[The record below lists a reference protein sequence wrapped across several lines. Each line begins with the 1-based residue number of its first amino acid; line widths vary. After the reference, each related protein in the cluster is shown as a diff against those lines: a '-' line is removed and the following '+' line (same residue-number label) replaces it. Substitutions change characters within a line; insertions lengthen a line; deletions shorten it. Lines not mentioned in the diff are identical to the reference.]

1 MNTKRTFQL
10 WRKEDISTLG
20 LHIGIQLK
28 RLSSLLDGHQ
38 EILPVIARDLI
49 NKSLAP
55 TGRTGLSVESI
66 FRCLIL
72 KQLFGFSYEQLAF
85 HLSDSMSYRIFSRL
99 PSHLAPKK
107 SCLQSTIRRL
117 KPETLEL
124 VHQMLSID
132 WLEKEKI
139 SLQQLRIDSTVV
151 ASNIAPPSDSNM
163 LDDGVRVLSRYLM
176 KSRDITG
183 IKIRFTDKRDASKSL
198 AFQIFNAKKTVK
210 DALYLDLLKLV
221 DVVLKQA
228 ERGLR
233 QVSTKSVSPDAP
245 GWIKE
250 VEHYRNLL
258 LRVVSQTKRRVVD
271 NEKVPAVDKIVSIF
285 EEHTD
290 IIIKGFRDT
299 QFVSQD

>member
-1 MNTKRTFQL
+1 MRVTRIAQRSIFDNYS
-10 WRKEDISTLG
+10 EHD
-20 LHIGIQLK
+20 IGIQLK

-85 HLSDSMSYRIFSRL
+85 HLSDSMSYRTFSRL
-99 PSHLAPKK
+99 PSHLAPKN

-290 IIIKGFRDT
+290 IIIKEFRDT

>member
-1 MNTKRTFQL
+1 MRVTRIAQRSIFDNYS
-10 WRKEDISTLG
+10 EHD
-20 LHIGIQLK
+20 IGIQLK

-290 IIIKGFRDT
+290 IIIKEFRDT

>member
-1 MNTKRTFQL
+1 MRVTRIAQRSIFDNYS
-10 WRKEDISTLG
+10 EHD
-20 LHIGIQLK
+20 IGIQLK

-85 HLSDSMSYRIFSRL
+85 HLSDSMSYRTFSRL
-99 PSHLAPKK
+99 PSHLAPKN

-198 AFQIFNAKKTVK
+198 AF
-210 DALYLDLLKLV
+210 
-221 DVVLKQA
+221 
-228 ERGLR
+228 
-233 QVSTKSVSPDAP
+233 
-245 GWIKE
+245 
-250 VEHYRNLL
+250 
-258 LRVVSQTKRRVVD
+258 
-271 NEKVPAVDKIVSIF
+271 
-285 EEHTD
+285 
-290 IIIKGFRDT
+290 
-299 QFVSQD
+299 

>member
-1 MNTKRTFQL
+1 
-10 WRKEDISTLG
+10 
-20 LHIGIQLK
+20 
-28 RLSSLLDGHQ
+28 
-38 EILPVIARDLI
+38 
-49 NKSLAP
+49 
-55 TGRTGLSVESI
+55 
-66 FRCLIL
+66 
-72 KQLFGFSYEQLAF
+72 
-85 HLSDSMSYRIFSRL
+85 
-99 PSHLAPKK
+99 
-107 SCLQSTIRRL
+107 
-117 KPETLEL
+117 
-124 VHQMLSID
+124 
-132 WLEKEKI
+132 
-139 SLQQLRIDSTVV
+139 
-151 ASNIAPPSDSNM
+151 
-163 LDDGVRVLSRYLM
+163 VRVLSRYLM

-290 IIIKGFRDT
+290 IIIKEFRDT